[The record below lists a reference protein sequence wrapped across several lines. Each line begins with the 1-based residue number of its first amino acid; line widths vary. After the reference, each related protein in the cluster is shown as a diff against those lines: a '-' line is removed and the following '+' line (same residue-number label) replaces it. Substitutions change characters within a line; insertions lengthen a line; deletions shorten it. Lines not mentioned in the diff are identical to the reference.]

1 MDDFDDGDYLDMD
14 NNWIYVDDE
23 YDLAD
28 ELAENAIPDPGYMG
42 TSAEIAMESYEF
54 DFYGY
59 QEDLEYGEDPYWD
72 AADPRAAH
80 VRPGK
85 VTKPTRTGA
94 KRKRNTEST
103 PSSKRQKL
111 APIAREAQ
119 PVIFR
124 SRTARQDAQSRVAP
138 IVKSTKTFALLPDW
152 RERFKDADG
161 VVKNKRMPAAMA
173 KAAYEEAPGENGE
186 EEAEE
191 AEEAPTDAA
200 EPQEGEEDGEERESD
215 EEEDIEGDGI
225 EIDPDTLKAILAQR
239 LAEAGITG
247 DEKASFMES
256 FNDMLSGEGQGEAAA
271 ALLEKAQSG
280 SGRKRKAD
288 SAVGLEPEQKK
299 GRNGNGKGGA

>member
-14 NNWIYVDDE
+14 NDWIYVEDE

-85 VTKPTRTGA
+85 VAKATRTGA
-94 KRKRNTEST
+94 KRKRNNEST

-124 SRTARQDAQSRVAP
+124 SRSARQDAQSRTAP
-138 IVKSTKTFALLPDW
+138 TVKGAKTFALLPDW

-173 KAAYEEAPGENGE
+173 KAAYEEAPDENGE

-200 EPQEGEEDGEERESD
+200 EMQEEEEEEEWESD
-215 EEEDIEGDGI
+215 EEEGTEGGGI
-225 EIDPDTLKAILAQR
+225 DIDPDTLKAILAQR

-247 DEKASFMES
+247 DEKASFLES
-256 FNDMLSGEGQGEAAA
+256 FNDMLSGEGKGEAAA
-271 ALLEKAQSG
+271 TLLEKAQSD

-299 GRNGNGKGGA
+299 GRNGKGGA